1 VRNDRDYDA
10 NFSASP
16 NASSGHPEEKICVHG
31 FTMGSCANYCF
42 NFRQYSGSGRADA
55 NDDRSTS
62 GFLGYG
68 KKSSHQYSAK
78 KVTTFLIVFVLI
90 ICFSASLF
98 LGGVFIKF
106 GKKMRLVNAQNISS
120 IGGVAVLFT
129 WWIAVLL
136 IKNLK
141 AEMLWPL
148 LMASLLILLI
158 GLWDTRRPLGPIMQ
172 LLAQISIAAVP
183 VFFGGLEIKYLTNPF
198 GGVIDFTNIRVFGL
212 LLPSAVITLVWI
224 VTLMN
229 AVNFLDG
236 MDGLAGSVSIIA
248 FVVIGLVSLL
258 PQVND
263 SGTAVAAFAA
273 AAALL
278 GFIFWNY
285 PPAPLILGTV
295 GSWFIGFLIAFLSVQ
310 GATKV
315 ATVAVV
321 GAVPLLDALV
331 VVFGRLWRKQSPF
344 KGDRTHLHHRLK
356 RRGLSDRAILAIYM
370 VVSIGLGCAAVI
382 LQTQSKILV
391 FYVFSALFVFLIY
404 LGSITVK
411 KKRKE

>member
-1 VRNDRDYDA
+1 MTAFFVA
-10 NFSASP
+10 
-16 NASSGHPEEKICVHG
+16 
-31 FTMGSCANYCF
+31 
-42 NFRQYSGSGRADA
+42 
-55 NDDRSTS
+55 
-62 GFLGYG
+62 L
-68 KKSSHQYSAK
+68 
-78 KVTTFLIVFVLI
+78 VLI
-90 ICFSASLF
+90 ICFSMSLF
-98 LGGVFIKF
+98 FGGVFIKF
-106 GKKMRLVNAQNISS
+106 GKKVCLVNAQNISS
-120 IGGVAVLFT
+120 IGGIAVLFS

-141 AEMLWPL
+141 VEMLWPL

-172 LLAQISIAAVP
+172 LLAQISIAVVP

-212 LLPSAVITLVWI
+212 LIPSAVITLFWI

-236 MDGLAGSVSIIA
+236 MDGLAGSISIIA

-263 SGTAVAAFAA
+263 LGTAVAAFAA

-295 GSWFIGFLIAFLSVQ
+295 GSWFIGFLLAVLSVQ
-310 GATKV
+310 GTTKV

-321 GAVPLLDALV
+321 GAVPLLDAV
-331 VVFGRLWRKQSPF
+331 VVVLGRLWRKRSPF

-356 RRGLSDRAILAIYM
+356 RRGFSDRAILTIYM
-370 VVSIGLGCAAVI
+370 VVSIGLGCAAVL

-391 FYVFSALFVFLIY
+391 FCVFSVLFVFLIY
-404 LGSITVK
+404 LGSLVVK
-411 KKRKE
+411 RGSKKG